1 MRRITIHSYATI
13 ESLAK
18 LRTVFKDEGSVT
30 ADKTSGL
37 NDGSSAFLKMKICW
51 AHLEG
56 KEIYVGLLGM
66 HTHGLTRNTLV
77 SGLFI

>member
-1 MRRITIHSYATI
+1 MHSYATI

-18 LRTVFKDEGSVT
+18 LSTVFKDEGSVT
-30 ADKTSGL
+30 ADKTPGL
-37 NDGSSAFLKMKICW
+37 NVGSSTFLKMEICW
-51 AHLEG
+51 SHKEG